1 MLFNSFTH
9 SGFTHFSLLHLIRIN
24 KNIIPTG
31 CCKLDINGNKG
42 RGMLLHKFR
51 LPSLM
56 CCEAW
61 HVFICVLSHSHSGQV
76 SNLIC
81 SCSHLESVC
90 FIQLWFSCSF
100 TTTEFINDFVCV
112 DDVA

>member
-9 SGFTHFSLLHLIRIN
+9 SGFTRFSLLHLIRIN
-24 KNIIPTG
+24 KNIIPIG